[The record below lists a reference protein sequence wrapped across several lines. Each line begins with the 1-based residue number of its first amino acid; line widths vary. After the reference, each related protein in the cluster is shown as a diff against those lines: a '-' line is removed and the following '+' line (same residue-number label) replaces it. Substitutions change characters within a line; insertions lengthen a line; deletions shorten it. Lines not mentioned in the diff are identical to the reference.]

1 MNLDNVKNVWQ
12 QQNSGTETAIKINQE
27 MLGILKVNEQIKSLK
42 NMQWARIIESILFF
56 IIIVSLW
63 QYIVQDFT
71 ISAPKISAFVLNVFA
86 IIGLAGSIGQIVLIS
101 KVDYSKPVSE
111 LQKDIYRICSHKLQL
126 TKLLLMSTPFYL
138 AYVFIGFDVMFN
150 VDLLQ
155 QLKQHMIW
163 FYTISSALLLIAT
176 VWFLGKLHYKN
187 IATVWVQ
194 KVIHFIVGERLVSM
208 AHFINNIEMTES

>member
-12 QQNSGTETAIKINQE
+12 QQNSGTEAAIKINQE
-27 MLGILKVNEQIKSLK
+27 MLSVLKVNEQMKALK
-42 NMQWARIIESILFF
+42 NMQCARIIESVLFS

-71 ISAPKISAFVLNVFA
+71 MSAPKISACVLNVFA

-111 LQKDIYRICSHKLQL
+111 LQKDIYRVCSHKLQL
-126 TKLLLMSTPFYL
+126 IKLLLMSAPFYL

-155 QLKQHMIW
+155 HLKQHMIW

-194 KVIHFIVGERLVSM
+194 KAIHFIVGERLVSM
-208 AHFINNIEMTES
+208 AQYGSVY

>member
-71 ISAPKISAFVLNVFA
+71 MSAPKISAFVLNVFA

-163 FYTISSALLLIAT
+163 FYTISSALLFIAT

-208 AHFINNIEMTES
+208 AHFINNIEMTEN

>member
-12 QQNSGTETAIKINQE
+12 QQNSGTEAAIKINQE
-27 MLGILKVNEQIKSLK
+27 MLNILKVNEQMKALK
-42 NMQWARIIESILFF
+42 NMQWARIIESVLFF

-71 ISAPKISAFVLNVFA
+71 MSAPKISAFVLNIFA

-111 LQKDIYRICSHKLQL
+111 LQRDIYRICSHKLQL
-126 TKLLLMSTPFYL
+126 TKLLLMSAPFYL

-155 QLKQHMIW
+155 HLKQHIIW

-176 VWFLGKLHYKN
+176 VWLLSKLHYKN

-194 KVIHFIVGERLVSM
+194 KAIHFIVGERLVSM
-208 AHFINNIEMTES
+208 AQFINNIEMTES